1 MLMRPGPVKVSPNVE
16 AKNTVPSSALPDSSP
31 LWKTKAAT
39 KVVTALKNAAG
50 RASKPSSSRIPP
62 KNSESTAHHAKKLGK
77 GKPILAISAMNQSCG
92 PHRPSR
98 GKNFSNTVH
107 RKIPVARRISK
118 SVVRLPRNEDSYPI
132 SSTFCDQSGYP
143 PARVPKS
150 FAAEG
155 IGSLSNSRKSD
166 LLIPPAR
173 HRRALPCASVTIV
186 TGVLPML

>member
-16 AKNTVPSSALPDSSP
+16 AKNTVPSSALPDTSP

-50 RASKPSSSRIPP
+50 RASKPSASRIPP

-118 SVVRLPRNEDSYPI
+118 S
-132 SSTFCDQSGYP
+132 
-143 PARVPKS
+143 PKS
-150 FAAEG
+150 IEIERGNGKPRPMDRISFILLRSYLEMPNSCDRRG
-155 IGSLSNSRKSD
+155 REDDSTRVKKRSIGHFGS
-166 LLIPPAR
+166 
-173 HRRALPCASVTIV
+173 
-186 TGVLPML
+186 MLC